1 MNRACGGVSRVCGR
15 RVAHASVISGGTRAT
30 RGPWLVR
37 ANRWFLGFCICYR
50 VVHIHDAWRLSL
62 ASHAA
67 TADWLDRRF
76 AEGSQRRAHGRRT
89 RPMPRLHPPDKSAI
103 LELQP
108 FAGVEFKNV
117 LLPRSEEQLMA
128 AWADLCTRQFVGFD
142 TESKPTFVA
151 GQESSGPDVVQ
162 FATATKAYVLQLR
175 HRACEELARAVLTAG
190 NIVKVGFDLKQ
201 DQVQLRRRLGVEA
214 APVLDLTRV
223 FHRKG
228 YPRELGIKSAV
239 AIVFGKRFVKSKK
252 ITTTNW
258 ASERLEPRQVIYAA
272 NDAYVALR
280 VMEGLGSDDG
290 ALKAV
295 LEAGR

>member
-1 MNRACGGVSRVCGR
+1 
-15 RVAHASVISGGTRAT
+15 
-30 RGPWLVR
+30 
-37 ANRWFLGFCICYR
+37 
-50 VVHIHDAWRLSL
+50 
-62 ASHAA
+62 
-67 TADWLDRRF
+67 
-76 AEGSQRRAHGRRT
+76 
-89 RPMPRLHPPDKSAI
+89 
-103 LELQP
+103 
-108 FAGVEFKNV
+108 
-117 LLPRSEEQLMA
+117 MA
-128 AWADLCTRQFVGFD
+128 
-142 TESKPTFVA
+142 
-151 GQESSGPDVVQ
+151 SSGI
-162 FATATKAYVLQLR
+162 F
-175 HRACEELARAVLTAG
+175 
-190 NIVKVGFDLKQ
+190 
-201 DQVQLRRRLGVEA
+201 A

-280 VMEGLGSDDG
+280 VMEGLGSDYG